1 MRTPPIPAPLPP
13 SSETETRQQAEATVA
28 EHEQIVR
35 NIAAVQEFT
44 EREEQKI
51 TASQRVL
58 ERISQFIG
66 QPWFFGLMVAVVV
79 VWGVGNVLAHAAGF
93 HEVDP
98 APFFWLQ
105 GVIGLMALLT
115 TSVVLIRQNRLARL
129 ADQRSHLALKVTLLT
144 EQKVAKLID
153 LIEELRRD
161 LPNVKDRHDPDAAVL
176 KRSMN
181 PEGVLAALDEAPVAD
196 KPAGGVGDAEEE
208 QG

>member
-1 MRTPPIPAPLPP
+1 MPAPLPP
-13 SSETETRQQAEATVA
+13 STDADSEAEAAEAA

-51 TASQRVL
+51 TASQRLL
-58 ERISQFIG
+58 ERFSQFIG
-66 QPWFFGLMVAVVV
+66 QPWFFGLMLVVV
-79 VWGVGNVLAHAAGF
+79 ATWGLGNVLVHALGYV
-93 HEVDP
+93 EIDP
-98 APFFWLQ
+98 APFGWLQ

-115 TSVVLIRQNRLARL
+115 TNVVLIRQNRLGRL
-129 ADQRSHLALKVTLLT
+129 ADQRAHLALKVTLLT

-161 LPNVKDRHDPDAAVL
+161 LPNVKDRHDPGAVAL
-176 KRSMN
+176 RRSMD

-196 KPAGGVGDAEEE
+196 KPAATPEASDAADAADAA
-208 QG
+208 G